1 MNNKNFSIS
10 EAIKFSFRAIL
21 NNFALVFSINVIYFL
36 FLIIPIAVSA
46 ILLSL
51 SFKSIMFT
59 TDPFSIMRLLASSL
73 TSIIISISGFILLML
88 ALSVY
93 NIGVIHVALKLYSD
107 GNVKFSDIF
116 ERYELAPRVIFA
128 NILYFLI
135 VVTGLALFVLPG
147 IFFAVR
153 LFFYQTYIIDKNLSI
168 TDSFKESYALT
179 QSVWWKVFFSLLLF
193 NFISGT
199 ITKIPFLTLF
209 FGTFVVFATV
219 YIYRNLLES
228 ETNS

>member
-93 NIGVIHVALKLYSD
+93 NIGVIHVALKLYS
-107 GNVKFSDIF
+107 GENVKFNDLF
-116 ERYELAPRVIFA
+116 ERYDLAPRVIFA

-135 VVTGLALFVLPG
+135 VATGLALFVLPG

-153 LFFYQTYIIDKNLSI
+153 LFFYQTYIIDRNLSI

-228 ETNS
+228 GK